1 MTNRKFLSTGI
12 LSLLLSVL
20 LPQLSSWQNLQA
32 QEKRFH
38 FKIDP
43 KTPLKHLLPVAP
55 KASSE
60 DGPLFVDDLAKVPEV
75 QFQEP
80 FRINGT
86 PASLNNL
93 PGKEFAVAIEQFEKE
108 KVRLLERMAQQ
119 NAKID
124 LLNLKKP
131 DHFMELLVQHRRDL
145 AGLPF
150 VIGEACRDREHAQLF
165 RLAVQNIRPVRIL
178 ITKEDMERIQATIE
192 KMQVVSQKLIDPSQ
206 VDLKRVN
213 RALIAA
219 SMQMIV
225 PESLEWLKLI
235 PFLAELKEK
244 EASQALVRL
253 ALYSDEKE
261 IRSAALKA
269 LEKRDDKDVR
279 DALLHGLQYP
289 WPIVAKNAANALIH
303 LQRTDLVTELIA
315 FLCPSGEP
323 RWRIVPWI
331 VGRL

>member
-1 MTNRKFLSTGI
+1 
-12 LSLLLSVL
+12 
-20 LPQLSSWQNLQA
+20 
-32 QEKRFH
+32 
-38 FKIDP
+38 
-43 KTPLKHLLPVAP
+43 
-55 KASSE
+55 
-60 DGPLFVDDLAKVPEV
+60 
-75 QFQEP
+75 
-80 FRINGT
+80 
-86 PASLNNL
+86 
-93 PGKEFAVAIEQFEKE
+93 
-108 KVRLLERMAQQ
+108 
-119 NAKID
+119 
-124 LLNLKKP
+124 
-131 DHFMELLVQHRRDL
+131 
-145 AGLPF
+145 
-150 VIGEACRDREHAQLF
+150 
-165 RLAVQNIRPVRIL
+165 
-178 ITKEDMERIQATIE
+178 
-192 KMQVVSQKLIDPSQ
+192 
-206 VDLKRVN
+206 
-213 RALIAA
+213 
-219 SMQMIV
+219 MIV